1 MNISLNNL
9 STSVFSCFTQNNAYQ
24 LKSTEEKMER
34 IQKTQSQIDFF
45 EGKKAE
51 LKDMHCNTLDEI
63 AEKLALYN
71 NYNDQIDAVKKQFN
85 YEQMMH
91 CMDEAEE
98 LGEKIAEAAE
108 KMEPKT
114 AEERR
119 EDMAE
124 EAMGTDEDKG
134 MMEEMMEDVSDLTEE
149 VEAMEENAEELE
161 ELAEETEEMQEAK
174 EAQEKLAEETK
185 QMEEQKQEMAEQQ
198 LAARLKARNM
208 EAYQASG
215 KRHPYQALDLLV

>member
-1 MNISLNNL
+1 MNISLNSL

-98 LGEKIAEAAE
+98 LGEKIAEAKE
-108 KMEPKT
+108 KLEPKT
-114 AEERR
+114 PEERR
-119 EDMAE
+119 RDKIE
-124 EAMGTDEDKG
+124 EALGTEDEGG
-134 MMEEMMEDVSDLTEE
+134 MMTELLD
-149 VEAMEENAEELE
+149 EAMEKVILLEEEMTEEAIAEEEMVQESLENAELMQTQPDIIAQE
-161 ELAEETEEMQEAK
+161 EMTEEY
-174 EAQEKLAEETK
+174 
-185 QMEEQKQEMAEQQ
+185 
-198 LAARLKARNM
+198 LKAK
-208 EAYQASG
+208 YASIDI
-215 KRHPYQALDLLV
+215 KV

>member
-9 STSVFSCFTQNNAYQ
+9 GTGVFSIFSQNNGYQ

-108 KMEPKT
+108 KLEPKT

-119 EDMAE
+119 EE
-124 EAMGTDEDKG
+124 LVKEALGVEDEGILD
-134 MMEEMMEDVSDLTEE
+134 EMLD
-149 VEAMEENAEELE
+149 ELP
-161 ELAEETEEMQEAK
+161 EETEFLEETLDEMREDSQAMK
-174 EAQEKLAEETK
+174 EALEEELPEIVEQEKLTELYLDRQYVPFDTK
-185 QMEEQKQEMAEQQ
+185 A
-198 LAARLKARNM
+198 
-208 EAYQASG
+208 
-215 KRHPYQALDLLV
+215 